1 MTNRTTALKALT
13 AAGALVVLAACGS
26 SGGSGGSTGGST
38 SSGGSTSAGTPVHGG
53 KLTFAA
59 VQDAQSMNKSTV
71 FDNNS
76 IWIFEQIF
84 QQLYTVSADGKSVVP
99 QLATSYKV
107 SSDKKTYTFTLR
119 QGVKFSN
126 GQPMTSKDVKF
137 SIDQTTKASQ
147 GWGFINTAIKST
159 SAPSP
164 DTFVVHLKYPWAPLL
179 ADLSIFAN
187 GIIPDNYA
195 GKSETAFYNAP
206 IGTGPFKWDVW
217 HKGQSLTLVKNPLYW
232 QKGLPYLDSITWTDV
247 PSDNTRQQQ
256 LQGGQAQID
265 QFPAWSTVTAAAEHA
280 GRGHAPVQLD
290 ADQLPGLQ
298 RDAQAVPGRPRA
310 PRDLAGASTG
320 TRWSRRCCSA
330 TASRPTRCSRRRCR
344 TTTRTPPA
352 IQFNLAEA
360 KKEMAQSSVPHGFST
375 SIVIPSGNSDY
386 LTIST
391 IVQSELKPL
400 GINVKINQLDP
411 NTENTQTQNLNY
423 DMTLTLWT
431 MDISDPDELATFAV
445 DPKSGAKSF
454 FTMYNNPTVVNAA
467 HAGGE
472 DPGHR
477 EAAAALQHAPD
488 RRRQGR
494 VHGLPVLLAVP
505 LRDHDQRAWLLRHAA
520 GQHAHGERLAE
531 QVRT

>member
-26 SGGSGGSTGGST
+26 SGGSGGTTSGGST
-38 SSGGSTSAGTPVHGG
+38 SGGGSTSAGTPVHGG

-59 VQDAQSMNKSTV
+59 VQDAQSMNKTTV

-84 QQLYTVSADGKSVVP
+84 QQLYTVTPDGKSVVP
-99 QLATSYKV
+99 QLATGYKV

-137 SIDQTTKASQ
+137 SIDQNTKASQ
-147 GWGFINTAIKST
+147 GWGFINTAIKSV

-164 DTFVVHLKYPWAPLL
+164 DTVVVHLKYPWAPLL
-179 ADLSIFAN
+179 ADLSIFSN

-217 HKGQSLTLVKNPLYW
+217 HKGQSLTLVKNPNYW
-232 QKGLPYLDSITWTDV
+232 EKGKPYLDSITWTDV
-247 PSDNTRQQQ
+247 ANDNTRQQQ

-265 QFPAWSTVTAAAEHA
+265 QFPAWSTVTN
-280 GRGHAPVQLD
+280 
-290 ADQLPGLQ
+290 LQ
-298 RDAQAVPGRPRA
+298 STQGVHMNLFNSTQTNYLAFNETRKPFQDVHVRRAISLALNRDALVKAVLFGHGKPANSLFPPQVPYYDPNTPGY
-310 PRDLAGASTG
+310 
-320 TRWSRRCCSA
+320 
-330 TASRPTRCSRRRCR
+330 
-344 TTTRTPPA
+344 
-352 IQFNLAEA
+352 QFNLAEA

-454 FTMYNNPTVVNAA
+454 FTMYNNPAVVNAA
-467 HAGGE
+467 H
-472 DPGHR
+472 
-477 EAAAALQHAPD
+477 EAEKTLDTEKRQQLYNTLQTGAAKDAFMAFLYYSPYPYATTTN
-488 RRRQGR
+488 
-494 VHGLPVLLAVP
+494 VHGFFVTP
-505 LRDHDQRAWLLRHAA
+505 LGNMHMENVWLSK
-520 GQHAHGERLAE
+520 
-531 QVRT
+531 

>member
-26 SGGSGGSTGGST
+26 SGGSGSTTGGST
-38 SSGGSTSAGTPVHGG
+38 SSGGTSAGTPVHGG

-84 QQLYTVSADGKSVVP
+84 QQLYTVSPDGKSVVP
-99 QLATSYKV
+99 QLATGYKV

-119 QGVKFSN
+119 PGVKFSN

-137 SIDQTTKASQ
+137 SIDQNTKASQ

-247 PSDNTRQQQ
+247 SSDNTRQQQ

-265 QFPAWSTVTAAAEHA
+265 QFPAWSTVT
-280 GRGHAPVQLD
+280 QLQNTQGVNMHLFNSTQTNYLAFNETRKPFQD
-290 ADQLPGLQ
+290 VHVRRAISLALN
-298 RDAQAVPGRPRA
+298 RDALVKAVLFGHGKPANSLFPPQVPFYDPNTPGY
-310 PRDLAGASTG
+310 
-320 TRWSRRCCSA
+320 
-330 TASRPTRCSRRRCR
+330 
-344 TTTRTPPA
+344 
-352 IQFNLAEA
+352 QFNLAEA

-375 SIVIPSGNSDY
+375 SIVIPTGNSDY
-386 LTIST
+386 QTIST

-454 FTMYNNPTVVNAA
+454 FTMYNNPAVVNAA
-467 HAGGE
+467 H
-472 DPGHR
+472 
-477 EAAAALQHAPD
+477 EAEKTLDTEKRQQLYNTLQTGAAKDAFMAFLYYSPYPYATTTN
-488 RRRQGR
+488 
-494 VHGLPVLLAVP
+494 VHGFFVTP
-505 LRDHDQRAWLLRHAA
+505 LGNMHMENVWLSK
-520 GQHAHGERLAE
+520 
-531 QVRT
+531 

>member
-1 MTNRTTALKALT
+1 M
-13 AAGALVVLAACGS
+13 
-26 SGGSGGSTGGST
+26 
-38 SSGGSTSAGTPVHGG
+38 
-53 KLTFAA
+53 
-59 VQDAQSMNKSTV
+59 
-71 FDNNS
+71 
-76 IWIFEQIF
+76 
-84 QQLYTVSADGKSVVP
+84 VP

-232 QKGLPYLDSITWTDV
+232 EKGKPYLDSITWTDV
-247 PSDNTRQQQ
+247 SSDNTRQQQ

-265 QFPAWSTVTAAAEHA
+265 QFPAWSTVTS
-280 GRGHAPVQLD
+280 
-290 ADQLPGLQ
+290 LQ
-298 RDAQAVPGRPRA
+298 STQGVNMHLFNSTQTNYLAFNETRKPFQDVHVRRAISLALNRDALVKAVLFGHGKPANSLFPPQVPYYDPNTPGY
-310 PRDLAGASTG
+310 
-320 TRWSRRCCSA
+320 
-330 TASRPTRCSRRRCR
+330 
-344 TTTRTPPA
+344 
-352 IQFNLAEA
+352 QFNLAEA
-360 KKEMAQSSVPHGFST
+360 KKEMAQSSVPKGFST

-400 GINVKINQLDP
+400 GITVKINQLDP

-454 FTMYNNPTVVNAA
+454 FTMYNNPAVVNAA
-467 HAGGE
+467 H
-472 DPGHR
+472 
-477 EAAAALQHAPD
+477 EAERTLDTEKRQQLYNTLQTGAAKDAFMAFLYYSPYPYATTTN
-488 RRRQGR
+488 
-494 VHGLPVLLAVP
+494 VHGFFVTP
-505 LRDHDQRAWLLRHAA
+505 LGNMHMENVWLSK
-520 GQHAHGERLAE
+520 
-531 QVRT
+531 

>member
-38 SSGGSTSAGTPVHGG
+38 SGGGSTSAGTPVHGG

-59 VQDAQSMNKSTV
+59 VQDAQSMNKTTV

-99 QLATSYKV
+99 QLATSYTV
-107 SSDKKTYTFTLR
+107 SPDKKTYTFTLR
-119 QGVKFSN
+119 PGVKFSN

-247 PSDNTRQQQ
+247 SSDNTRQQQ

-265 QFPAWSTVTAAAEHA
+265 QFPAWSTVT
-280 GRGHAPVQLD
+280 QLQNTQGVNMHLFNSTQTNYLAFNETRKPFQD
-290 ADQLPGLQ
+290 VHVRRAISLALN
-298 RDAQAVPGRPRA
+298 RDALVKAVLFGHGKPANSLFPPQVPYYDPNTPGY
-310 PRDLAGASTG
+310 
-320 TRWSRRCCSA
+320 
-330 TASRPTRCSRRRCR
+330 
-344 TTTRTPPA
+344 
-352 IQFNLAEA
+352 QFNLAEA
-360 KKEMAQSSVPHGFST
+360 KKEMAQSSVPKGFST

-454 FTMYNNPTVVNAA
+454 FTMYNNPAVVNAA
-467 HAGGE
+467 H
-472 DPGHR
+472 
-477 EAAAALQHAPD
+477 EAERTLDTEKRQQLYNTLQTGAAKDAFMAFLYYSPYPYATTTN
-488 RRRQGR
+488 
-494 VHGLPVLLAVP
+494 VHGFFVTP
-505 LRDHDQRAWLLRHAA
+505 LGNMHMENVWLSK
-520 GQHAHGERLAE
+520 
-531 QVRT
+531 

>member
-26 SGGSGGSTGGST
+26 SGGSGGTTSGGST
-38 SSGGSTSAGTPVHGG
+38 SGGGSTSAGTPVHGG

-99 QLATSYKV
+99 QLATGYKV

-119 QGVKFSN
+119 PGVKFSN

-247 PSDNTRQQQ
+247 ANDNTRQQQ

-265 QFPAWSTVTAAAEHA
+265 QFPAWSTVTN
-280 GRGHAPVQLD
+280 
-290 ADQLPGLQ
+290 LQ
-298 RDAQAVPGRPRA
+298 STQGVNMHLFNSTQTNYLAFNETRKPFQDVHVRRAISLALNRDALVKAVLFGHGKPANSLFPPQVPYYDPNTPGY
-310 PRDLAGASTG
+310 
-320 TRWSRRCCSA
+320 
-330 TASRPTRCSRRRCR
+330 
-344 TTTRTPPA
+344 
-352 IQFNLAEA
+352 QFNLAEA

-454 FTMYNNPTVVNAA
+454 FTMYNNPAVVNAA
-467 HAGGE
+467 H
-472 DPGHR
+472 
-477 EAAAALQHAPD
+477 EAERTLDTEKRQQLYNTLQTGAAKDAFMAFLYYSPYPYAATTN
-488 RRRQGR
+488 
-494 VHGLPVLLAVP
+494 VHGFFVTP
-505 LRDHDQRAWLLRHAA
+505 LGNMHMENVWLSK
-520 GQHAHGERLAE
+520 
-531 QVRT
+531 

>member
-26 SGGSGGSTGGST
+26 SGGSGGTTSGGST
-38 SSGGSTSAGTPVHGG
+38 SGGSTSAGTPVHGG

-84 QQLYTVSADGKSVVP
+84 QQLYTVSSDGKSVVP
-99 QLATSYKV
+99 QLATGYKV

-119 QGVKFSN
+119 PGVKFSN

-247 PSDNTRQQQ
+247 SSDNTRQQQ

-265 QFPAWSTVTAAAEHA
+265 QFPAWSTVTN
-280 GRGHAPVQLD
+280 
-290 ADQLPGLQ
+290 LQ
-298 RDAQAVPGRPRA
+298 STQGVNMHLFNSTQTNYLAFNETRKPFQDVHVRRAISLALNRDALVKAVLFGHGKPANSLFPPQVPYYDPNTPGY
-310 PRDLAGASTG
+310 
-320 TRWSRRCCSA
+320 
-330 TASRPTRCSRRRCR
+330 
-344 TTTRTPPA
+344 
-352 IQFNLAEA
+352 QFNLAEA

-454 FTMYNNPTVVNAA
+454 FTMYNNPAVVNAA
-467 HAGGE
+467 H
-472 DPGHR
+472 
-477 EAAAALQHAPD
+477 EAERTLDTEKRQQLYNTLQTGAAKDAFMAFLYYSPYPYATTTN
-488 RRRQGR
+488 
-494 VHGLPVLLAVP
+494 VHGFFVTP
-505 LRDHDQRAWLLRHAA
+505 LGNMHMENVWLSK
-520 GQHAHGERLAE
+520 
-531 QVRT
+531 

>member
-26 SGGSGGSTGGST
+26 SGGSGGTTSGGST
-38 SSGGSTSAGTPVHGG
+38 SGGGSTSAGTPVHGG

-59 VQDAQSMNKSTV
+59 VQDAQSMNKTTV

-84 QQLYTVSADGKSVVP
+84 QQLYTVSPDGKSVVP
-99 QLATSYKV
+99 QLATGYKV

-137 SIDQTTKASQ
+137 SIDQNTKASQ
-147 GWGFINTAIKST
+147 GWGFINTAIKSV

-164 DTFVVHLKYPWAPLL
+164 DTVVVHLKYPWAPLL

-195 GKSETAFYNAP
+195 GQSETAFYNAP

-217 HKGQSLTLVKNPLYW
+217 HKGQSLTLVKNPNYW
-232 QKGLPYLDSITWTDV
+232 EKGKPYLDSITWTDV
-247 PSDNTRQQQ
+247 ASDNTRQQQ

-265 QFPAWSTVTAAAEHA
+265 QFPAWSTVTN
-280 GRGHAPVQLD
+280 
-290 ADQLPGLQ
+290 LQ
-298 RDAQAVPGRPRA
+298 STQGVHMNLFNSTQTNYLAFNETRKPFQDVHVRRAISLALNRDALVKAVLFGHGKPANSLFPPQVPYYDPNTPGY
-310 PRDLAGASTG
+310 
-320 TRWSRRCCSA
+320 
-330 TASRPTRCSRRRCR
+330 
-344 TTTRTPPA
+344 
-352 IQFNLAEA
+352 QFNLAEA
-360 KKEMAQSSVPHGFST
+360 KKEMAQSSVPKGFST

-454 FTMYNNPTVVNAA
+454 FTTYNNPAVVNAA
-467 HAGGE
+467 H
-472 DPGHR
+472 
-477 EAAAALQHAPD
+477 EAERTLDTEKRQQLYNTLQTGAAKDAFMAFLYYSPYPYATTTN
-488 RRRQGR
+488 
-494 VHGLPVLLAVP
+494 VHGFFVTP
-505 LRDHDQRAWLLRHAA
+505 LGNMHMENVWLSK
-520 GQHAHGERLAE
+520 
-531 QVRT
+531 

>member
-26 SGGSGGSTGGST
+26 SGGSGGTTSGGST
-38 SSGGSTSAGTPVHGG
+38 SGGSTSAGTPVHGG

-99 QLATSYKV
+99 QLATGYKV

-119 QGVKFSN
+119 PGVKFSN

-232 QKGLPYLDSITWTDV
+232 EKGKPYLDSITWTDV
-247 PSDNTRQQQ
+247 SSDNTRMQQ

-265 QFPAWSTVTAAAEHA
+265 QFPAWSTVT
-280 GRGHAPVQLD
+280 QLQNTQGVNMHLFNSTQTNYLAFNETRKPFQD
-290 ADQLPGLQ
+290 VHVRRAISLALN
-298 RDAQAVPGRPRA
+298 RDALVKAVLFGHGKPANSLFPPQVPYYDPNTPGY
-310 PRDLAGASTG
+310 
-320 TRWSRRCCSA
+320 
-330 TASRPTRCSRRRCR
+330 
-344 TTTRTPPA
+344 
-352 IQFNLAEA
+352 QFNLAEA

-375 SIVIPSGNSDY
+375 SIVIPTGNSDY
-386 LTIST
+386 QTIST

-454 FTMYNNPTVVNAA
+454 FTMYNNPAVVNAA
-467 HAGGE
+467 HAAERTLDTEKRQQLYNTLQTG
-472 DPGHR
+472 
-477 EAAAALQHAPD
+477 AAKDAFMAFLYYSPYPYATTTN
-488 RRRQGR
+488 
-494 VHGLPVLLAVP
+494 VHGFFVTP
-505 LRDHDQRAWLLRHAA
+505 LGNMHMENVWLSK
-520 GQHAHGERLAE
+520 
-531 QVRT
+531 

>member
-99 QLATSYKV
+99 QLATGYKV

-247 PSDNTRQQQ
+247 ANDNTRQQQ

-265 QFPAWSTVTAAAEHA
+265 QFPAWSTVTN
-280 GRGHAPVQLD
+280 
-290 ADQLPGLQ
+290 LQ
-298 RDAQAVPGRPRA
+298 STQGVNMHLFNSTQTNYLAFNETRKPFQDVHVRRAISLALNRDALVKAVLFGHGKPANSLFPPQVPYYDPNTPGY
-310 PRDLAGASTG
+310 
-320 TRWSRRCCSA
+320 
-330 TASRPTRCSRRRCR
+330 
-344 TTTRTPPA
+344 
-352 IQFNLAEA
+352 QFNLAEA

-454 FTMYNNPTVVNAA
+454 FTMYNNPAVVNAA
-467 HAGGE
+467 H
-472 DPGHR
+472 
-477 EAAAALQHAPD
+477 EAERTLDTEKRQQLYNTLQTGAAKDAFMAFLYYSPYPYATTTN
-488 RRRQGR
+488 
-494 VHGLPVLLAVP
+494 VHGFFVTP
-505 LRDHDQRAWLLRHAA
+505 LGNMHMENVWLSK
-520 GQHAHGERLAE
+520 
-531 QVRT
+531 

>member
-26 SGGSGGSTGGST
+26 SGGSGGTTGGST
-38 SSGGSTSAGTPVHGG
+38 SGGGSTSAGAPVHGG
-53 KLTFAA
+53 KPIFAA
-59 VQDAQSMNKSTV
+59 VQDAQSMNKTTV

-99 QLATSYKV
+99 QLATGYKV

-247 PSDNTRQQQ
+247 ASDNTRQQQ

-265 QFPAWSTVTAAAEHA
+265 QFPAWSTVTN
-280 GRGHAPVQLD
+280 
-290 ADQLPGLQ
+290 LQ
-298 RDAQAVPGRPRA
+298 STQGVNMHLFNSTQTNYLAFNETRKPFQDVHVRRAISLALNRDALVKAVLFGHGKPANSLFPPQVPYYDPNTPGY
-310 PRDLAGASTG
+310 
-320 TRWSRRCCSA
+320 
-330 TASRPTRCSRRRCR
+330 
-344 TTTRTPPA
+344 
-352 IQFNLAEA
+352 QFNLAEA
-360 KKEMAQSSVPHGFST
+360 KKEMAQSSVPKGFST

-467 HAGGE
+467 HAAERTLVTAKRQQLYNTLQTG
-472 DPGHR
+472 
-477 EAAAALQHAPD
+477 AAKDAFMAFLYYSPYPYATTTN
-488 RRRQGR
+488 
-494 VHGLPVLLAVP
+494 VHGFFVTP
-505 LRDHDQRAWLLRHAA
+505 LGNMHMENVWLSK
-520 GQHAHGERLAE
+520 
-531 QVRT
+531 

>member
-26 SGGSGGSTGGST
+26 SGGSGGSTSSGST
-38 SSGGSTSAGTPVHGG
+38 SGGTSAGTPVHGG

-84 QQLYTVSADGKSVVP
+84 QQLYTVSANGKSVVP
-99 QLATSYKV
+99 QLATGYTV
-107 SSDKKTYTFTLR
+107 SPNKKTYTFTLR

-164 DTFVVHLKYPWAPLL
+164 NTFVVHLKYPWAPLL

-247 PSDNTRQQQ
+247 ANDNTRQQQ

-265 QFPAWSTVTAAAEHA
+265 QFPAWSTVTNLQSTQGVHMNLFNSTQTNYLAFNETRKPFQDVHVRRAISLAINRAALVKAVLF
-280 GRGHAPVQLD
+280 GHGKPANSLFPPQVPYYD
-290 ADQLPGLQ
+290 PNTPGYQ
-298 RDAQAVPGRPRA
+298 Y
-310 PRDLAGASTG
+310 
-320 TRWSRRCCSA
+320 
-330 TASRPTRCSRRRCR
+330 
-344 TTTRTPPA
+344 
-352 IQFNLAEA
+352 NLAEA

-375 SIVIPSGNSDY
+375 TIVIPSGNSDY

-391 IVQSELKPL
+391 ILQSELKPL

-467 HAGGE
+467 HAAERTLVTAKRQQLYNTLQTG
-472 DPGHR
+472 
-477 EAAAALQHAPD
+477 AAKDAFMAFLYYSPYPYATTTN
-488 RRRQGR
+488 
-494 VHGLPVLLAVP
+494 VHGFYVTP
-505 LRDHDQRAWLLRHAA
+505 LGNMHMENVWLSK
-520 GQHAHGERLAE
+520 
-531 QVRT
+531 

>member
-26 SGGSGGSTGGST
+26 SGGSGGTTSGGST
-38 SSGGSTSAGTPVHGG
+38 SGGSTSAGTPVHGG

-119 QGVKFSN
+119 PGVKFSN

-247 PSDNTRQQQ
+247 SSDNTRQQQ

-265 QFPAWSTVTAAAEHA
+265 QFPAWSTVT
-280 GRGHAPVQLD
+280 QLQNTQGVNMHLFNSTQTNYLAFNETRKPFQD
-290 ADQLPGLQ
+290 VHVRRAISLALN
-298 RDAQAVPGRPRA
+298 RDALVKAVLFGHGKPANSLFPPQVPYYDPNTPGY
-310 PRDLAGASTG
+310 
-320 TRWSRRCCSA
+320 
-330 TASRPTRCSRRRCR
+330 
-344 TTTRTPPA
+344 
-352 IQFNLAEA
+352 QFNLAEA

-375 SIVIPSGNSDY
+375 SIVIPTGNSDY
-386 LTIST
+386 QTIST

-454 FTMYNNPTVVNAA
+454 FTMYNNPAVVNAA
-467 HAGGE
+467 HAAERTLDTEKRQQLYNTLQTG
-472 DPGHR
+472 
-477 EAAAALQHAPD
+477 AAKDAFMAFLYYSPYPYATTTN
-488 RRRQGR
+488 
-494 VHGLPVLLAVP
+494 VHGFFVTP
-505 LRDHDQRAWLLRHAA
+505 LGNMHMENVWLSK
-520 GQHAHGERLAE
+520 
-531 QVRT
+531 

>member
-26 SGGSGGSTGGST
+26 SGGSGGTTSGGPT
-38 SSGGSTSAGTPVHGG
+38 SGGSTSAGTPVHGG

-99 QLATSYKV
+99 QLATGYKV

-119 QGVKFSN
+119 PGVKFSN

-247 PSDNTRQQQ
+247 SSDNTRQQQ

-265 QFPAWSTVTAAAEHA
+265 QFPAWSTVT
-280 GRGHAPVQLD
+280 QLQNTQGVNMHLFNSTQTNYLAFNETRKPFQD
-290 ADQLPGLQ
+290 VHVRRAISLALN
-298 RDAQAVPGRPRA
+298 RDALVKAVLFGHGKPANSLFPPQVPYYDPNTPGY
-310 PRDLAGASTG
+310 
-320 TRWSRRCCSA
+320 
-330 TASRPTRCSRRRCR
+330 
-344 TTTRTPPA
+344 
-352 IQFNLAEA
+352 QFNLAEA

-375 SIVIPSGNSDY
+375 SIVIPTGNSDY
-386 LTIST
+386 QTIST

-454 FTMYNNPTVVNAA
+454 FTMYNNPAVVNAA
-467 HAGGE
+467 HAAERTLDTEKRQQLYNTLQTG
-472 DPGHR
+472 
-477 EAAAALQHAPD
+477 AAKDAFMAFLYYSPYPYATTTN
-488 RRRQGR
+488 
-494 VHGLPVLLAVP
+494 VHGFFVTP
-505 LRDHDQRAWLLRHAA
+505 LGNMHMENVWLSK
-520 GQHAHGERLAE
+520 
-531 QVRT
+531 

>member
-26 SGGSGGSTGGST
+26 SGGSGGTTSGGGT
-38 SSGGSTSAGTPVHGG
+38 SSGGTSAGSPVHGG

-59 VQDAQSMNKSTV
+59 VQDAQSMNATTV

-84 QQLYTVSADGKSVVP
+84 QTLYTVSADGKSVLP
-99 QLATSYKV
+99 QLATGYKV
-107 SSDKKTYTFTLR
+107 SSDKKAYTFTLR

-126 GQPMTSKDVKF
+126 GQPLTSKDVKF
-137 SIDQTTKASQ
+137 SIDQNTKASQ
-147 GWGFINTAIKST
+147 GWGFINTAIKSV

-164 DTFVVHLKYPWAPLL
+164 DTVVVHLKYPWAPLL

-187 GIIPDNYA
+187 GIVPDNYA

-232 QKGLPYLDSITWTDV
+232 EKGKPYLDSITWTDV
-247 PSDNTRQQQ
+247 ASDNTRQQQ

-265 QFPAWSTVTAAAEHA
+265 QFPAWSTVTN
-280 GRGHAPVQLD
+280 
-290 ADQLPGLQ
+290 LQ
-298 RDAQAVPGRPRA
+298 STQGVDMHLFNSTQTNYLAFNELRKPFQDVHVRRAISLALNRDALVKAVLFGHGKPANSLFPPQVPYYDPNTPGY
-310 PRDLAGASTG
+310 
-320 TRWSRRCCSA
+320 
-330 TASRPTRCSRRRCR
+330 
-344 TTTRTPPA
+344 
-352 IQFNLAEA
+352 QFNLAEA

-375 SIVIPSGNSDY
+375 SIVIPTGNSDY
-386 LTIST
+386 QTIST

-411 NTENTQTQNLNY
+411 NTENSQTQNLNY

-454 FTMYNNPTVVNAA
+454 FTMYNNPAVVDAA
-467 HAGGE
+467 HAAEKTLDTEKRQQLYNTLQTG
-472 DPGHR
+472 
-477 EAAAALQHAPD
+477 AAKDAFMAFLYYSPYPYATTTN
-488 RRRQGR
+488 
-494 VHGLPVLLAVP
+494 VHGFFVTP
-505 LRDHDQRAWLLRHAA
+505 LGNMHMENVWLSK
-520 GQHAHGERLAE
+520 
-531 QVRT
+531 

>member
-26 SGGSGGSTGGST
+26 SGGSGGTTSGGST
-38 SSGGSTSAGTPVHGG
+38 SGGGSTSAGTPVHGG

-59 VQDAQSMNKSTV
+59 VQDAQSMNKTTV

-84 QQLYTVSADGKSVVP
+84 QQLYTVTPDGKSVVP
-99 QLATSYKV
+99 QLATGYKV

-137 SIDQTTKASQ
+137 SIDQNTKASQ
-147 GWGFINTAIKST
+147 GWGFINTAIKSV

-164 DTFVVHLKYPWAPLL
+164 DTVVVHLKYPWAPLL

-232 QKGLPYLDSITWTDV
+232 EKGKPYLDSITWTDV
-247 PSDNTRQQQ
+247 PNDNTRQQQ

-265 QFPAWSTVTAAAEHA
+265 QFPAWSTVTN
-280 GRGHAPVQLD
+280 
-290 ADQLPGLQ
+290 LQ
-298 RDAQAVPGRPRA
+298 STQGVNMHLFNSTQTNYLAFNETRKPFQDVHVRRAISLALNRDALVKAVLFGHGKPANSLFPPQVPYYDPNTPGY
-310 PRDLAGASTG
+310 
-320 TRWSRRCCSA
+320 
-330 TASRPTRCSRRRCR
+330 
-344 TTTRTPPA
+344 
-352 IQFNLAEA
+352 QFNLAEA
-360 KKEMAQSSVPHGFST
+360 KKEMAQSSVPNGFST

-411 NTENTQTQNLNY
+411 NTENTQTQNLKY

-454 FTMYNNPTVVNAA
+454 FTMYNNPAVVNAA
-467 HAGGE
+467 H
-472 DPGHR
+472 
-477 EAAAALQHAPD
+477 EAERTLDTEKRQQLYNTLQTGAAKDAFMAFLYYSPYPYATTTN
-488 RRRQGR
+488 
-494 VHGLPVLLAVP
+494 VHGFFVTP
-505 LRDHDQRAWLLRHAA
+505 LGNMHMENVWLSK
-520 GQHAHGERLAE
+520 
-531 QVRT
+531 

>member
-26 SGGSGGSTGGST
+26 SGGSGGTTSGGST
-38 SSGGSTSAGTPVHGG
+38 SGGSTSAGTPVHGG

-99 QLATSYKV
+99 QLATGYKV

-119 QGVKFSN
+119 PGVKFSN

-247 PSDNTRQQQ
+247 SSDNTRQQQ

-265 QFPAWSTVTAAAEHA
+265 QFPAWSTVT
-280 GRGHAPVQLD
+280 QLQNTQGVNMHLFNSTQTNYLAFNETRKPFQD
-290 ADQLPGLQ
+290 VHVRRAISLALN
-298 RDAQAVPGRPRA
+298 RDALVKAVLFGHGKPANSLFPPQVPYYDPNTPGY
-310 PRDLAGASTG
+310 
-320 TRWSRRCCSA
+320 
-330 TASRPTRCSRRRCR
+330 
-344 TTTRTPPA
+344 
-352 IQFNLAEA
+352 QFNLAEA
-360 KKEMAQSSVPHGFST
+360 KKEMAQSTVPHGFST
-375 SIVIPSGNSDY
+375 SIVIPTGNSDY
-386 LTIST
+386 QTIST
-391 IVQSELKPL
+391 ILQSELKPL

-454 FTMYNNPTVVNAA
+454 FTMYNNPAVVNAA
-467 HAGGE
+467 HAAERTLDTEKRQQLYNTLQTG
-472 DPGHR
+472 
-477 EAAAALQHAPD
+477 AAKDAFMAFLYYSPYPYATTTN
-488 RRRQGR
+488 
-494 VHGLPVLLAVP
+494 VHGFFVTP
-505 LRDHDQRAWLLRHAA
+505 LGNMHMENVWLSK
-520 GQHAHGERLAE
+520 
-531 QVRT
+531 